1 MGSQLWGEQKQT
13 IAIARALLKNPKILL
28 LDEATFALDKKKEH
42 VIQKTLDNI
51 SDDLKTISVTHM
63 PETLRKSDKI
73 YKLIKV
79 YVKDQEISK
88 NFSLKFNDDS
98 FIYFKILN
106 KVKIYKLS
114 WIYNNKKD
122 KLKLRLTINNKT
134 RMKTNKV

>member
-1 MGSQLWGEQKQT
+1 VGSQLWGEQKQT